1 MGVEQGFDAFIL
13 WLNKPLFHA
22 LLLGMVGLWAGIQN
36 AMAGGGS
43 FVTIPALMAVGLT
56 PIEAN
61 ITSTVA
67 LFPGQAVSGTLG
79 YRALGKDRPR
89 LLARLIGVSVLGGA
103 FGGLLLLGTPPQIFS
118 ILLPWLVLFA
128 TLLFAW
134 GSFRKK
140 KATAKSEL
148 NPSLL
153 LASQFAIAVYGGYFG
168 GGNWLFDAGRP
179 SPRRLHNTSRWKP
192 QEHFCSG
199 HESLG
204 CHRIYDVTL
213 PELERRPR
221 SRIRCSARICSR
233 VPLPRADQREVSTR
247 ICYPDRLGADRRLI
261 FAPGL
266 GTTLERKPL
275 HGVARHYRPQSSLE
289 VQQSMPL

>member
-67 LFPGQAVSGTLG
+67 LFRGQAVSGTLG

-168 GGNWLFDAGRP
+168 GGIGFLMLAALALGGFTTRAAG
-179 SPRRLHNTSRWKP
+179 
-192 QEHFCSG
+192 
-199 HESLG
+199 SLKN
-204 CHRIYDVTL
+204 
-213 PELERRPR
+213 
-221 SRIRCSARICSR
+221 
-233 VPLPRADQREVSTR
+233 
-247 ICYPDRLGADRRLI
+247 I
-261 FAPGL
+261 FAAVMNLSAVTVFMTSPSLSWNGALALGSGAVLGFAAGSHFLGQISEKCLRAFVILIGL
-266 GTTLERKPL
+266 GLTVGLFL
-275 HGVARHYRPQSSLE
+275 SQA
-289 VQQSMPL
+289 